1 MHGSSHSYLN
11 WLLHPCSPSRGLH
24 FTPPPILTYSRPN
37 NMQSFHIFS
46 YFVPHIILELTPPW
60 SQALFSQLGFCL
72 SLNTKLKT
80 FLYSQYIHGPQL
92 KPASTFLTRV
102 CLCAC
107 SCMCQCEC
115 EGMCITNVP
124 MLLIQNHSGG
134 DSLALY
140 SF

>member
-1 MHGSSHSYLN
+1 MHGSSPSYLSELAATSLQSIPRLTLHSSSN
-11 WLLHPCSPSRGLH
+11 SHILKTQQYAELSLFPTCTSHYFRTHSPLVSGTVQSTWLLP
-24 FTPPPILTYSRPN
+24 FTEN
-37 NMQSFHIFS
+37 K
-46 YFVPHIILELTPPW
+46 V
-60 SQALFSQLGFCL
+60 
-72 SLNTKLKT
+72 KT

-115 EGMCITNVP
+115 VGMCITNVP

-140 SF
+140 CF

>member
-1 MHGSSHSYLN
+1 MHGSSPSYLSELAATSLQSIPRLTLHSSSDSH
-11 WLLHPCSPSRGLH
+11 LLK
-24 FTPPPILTYSRPN
+24 TQQYA
-37 NMQSFHIFS
+37 
-46 YFVPHIILELTPPW
+46 VPHIILEPTPPW

-72 SLNTKLKT
+72 SLKTKLKT

-115 EGMCITNVP
+115 VHYKCAYVINTE
-124 MLLIQNHSGG
+124 
-134 DSLALY
+134 
-140 SF
+140 SFWW